1 VGRLQAYLKEYGRE
15 GDPFEIIVGFY
26 DAPSV
31 DLYRRAEELGVTG
44 TMCMPWAGMSDVST
58 GAHDGLLQS
67 AERYREPIERFAE
80 AIVSKAR

>member
-1 VGRLQAYLKEYGRE
+1 
-15 GDPFEIIVGFY
+15 
-26 DAPSV
+26 
-31 DLYRRAEELGVTG
+31 
-44 TMCMPWAGMSDVST
+44 MCMPWAGMSDVST